1 MKGNNT
7 YINKLNVI
15 GSVNTVHYNERLI
28 HLKPE
33 PEFCGILQGCSEF
46 IRRILVKSELRNL
59 NLLCSTMSGV
69 KFTYIYK

>member
-28 HLKPE
+28 HSFHQETFSEVGAQKSKSAVLNHVW
-33 PEFCGILQGCSEF
+33 CQIYLHLQ
-46 IRRILVKSELRNL
+46 INNPL
-59 NLLCSTMSGV
+59 N
-69 KFTYIYK
+69 